1 MAIPS
6 NFSNQNQTPKRH
18 KMHVKRGDQVQ
29 VISGRDKGKVGEVMK
44 TFPKSSKVIVKG
56 VNVKTK
62 HVKPQQEGE
71 SGQISTF
78 EAPIHS
84 SNVMLYSEK
93 EKVASRV
100 AYTFTEDGKKVRTL
114 KKTGEII
121 D

>member
-1 MAIPS
+1 MAEHKKKG
-6 NFSNQNQTPKRH
+6 TPKRY
-18 KMHVKRGDQVQ
+18 KMHVKKGDTVQ
-29 VISGRDKGKVGEVMK
+29 IISGKEKGKIGEILQSI
-44 TFPKSSKVIVKG
+44 PKESKVVVKG

-62 HVKPQQEGE
+62 HVKPRQEGE
-71 SGQISTF
+71 SGQITTF

-93 EKVASRV
+93 EKIASRISYV
-100 AYTFTEDGKKVRTL
+100 LTEDGRKVRKL

>member
-1 MAIPS
+1 MSQKKSA
-6 NFSNQNQTPKRH
+6 QKRC
-18 KMHVKRGDQVQ
+18 KMHVKTGDTIQ
-29 VISGRDKGKVGEVMK
+29 VISGRDKGKVGEILRTIPTTSQV
-44 TFPKSSKVIVKG
+44 VVKG
-56 VNVKTK
+56 VNVRTK

-84 SNVMLYSEK
+84 SNVMLYSTK
-93 EKVASRV
+93 EQVASRIS
-100 AYTFTEDGKKVRTL
+100 YTFTEEGRKVRML

>member
-1 MAIPS
+1 MAKTKKT
-6 NFSNQNQTPKRH
+6 QRY
-18 KMHVKRGDQVQ
+18 KMHVKKGDTIQ
-29 VISGRDKGKVGEVMK
+29 VISGRDKGKVAEILQTLPK
-44 TFPKSSKVIVKG
+44 TSQVVVKG
-56 VNVKTK
+56 VNVRTK

-71 SGQISTF
+71 SGQIATF

-84 SNVMLYSEK
+84 SNVMLYSDK

-100 AYTFTEDGKKVRTL
+100 GYTVTEDGRRVRTL

>member
-1 MAIPS
+1 MAKTKKP
-6 NFSNQNQTPKRH
+6 QRY
-18 KMHVKRGDQVQ
+18 KMHVKKGDKIQ
-29 VISGRDKGKVGEVMK
+29 VISGRDKGKVAEILQTLPK
-44 TFPKSSKVIVKG
+44 TSQVVVKG
-56 VNVKTK
+56 VNIRTK
-62 HVKPQQEGE
+62 HVKPQQDGE
-71 SGQISTF
+71 SGQIATF

-100 AYTFTEDGKKVRTL
+100 GYTVNDDGRKVRVL

>member
-1 MAIPS
+1 MA
-6 NFSNQNQTPKRH
+6 NFKQKNQQPKRY
-18 KMHVKRGDQVQ
+18 KMHVKKGDLVQ
-29 VISGRDKGKVGEVMK
+29 VISGRDKGKVGEVLK
-44 TFPKSSKVIVKG
+44 SLPKSSKVVVKG

-84 SNVMLYSEK
+84 SNVMHYSEK
-93 EKVASRV
+93 EKVASRIS
-100 AYTFTEDGKKVRTL
+100 YTFTEEGKKVRKL

>member
-1 MAIPS
+1 MANKKKKTAP
-6 NFSNQNQTPKRH
+6 QAY
-18 KMHVKRGDQVQ
+18 KMHVKKGDTVQ
-29 VISGRDKGKVGEVMK
+29 VISGREKGKIGEIIK
-44 TFPKSSKVIVKG
+44 SIPKESKIVVKD
-56 VNVKTK
+56 VNVRTK
-62 HVKPQQEGE
+62 HVKPRQEGE

-93 EKVASRV
+93 EKIASRISYV
-100 AYTFTEDGKKVRTL
+100 INDEGKKVRKL